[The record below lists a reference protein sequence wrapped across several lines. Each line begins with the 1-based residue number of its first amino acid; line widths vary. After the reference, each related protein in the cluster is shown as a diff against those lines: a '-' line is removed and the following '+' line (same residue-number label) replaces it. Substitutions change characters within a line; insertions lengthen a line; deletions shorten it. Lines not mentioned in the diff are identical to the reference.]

1 MSTPRRMMVG
11 SGWKMTKG
19 EAETRSFAAEVAAL
33 LAPLDVSGLDLF
45 VLPPFTSLAA
55 ARSAFAASPIRCGG
69 QNMHW
74 EESGSFTGE
83 ISGAML
89 KELGCRYVALA
100 HSERLYHF
108 AETYELVRRKVNAAL
123 AHGITPILCLGE
135 TAEEHAAGRAEA
147 VLRWQVETAL
157 GDQLGRLPDI
167 LLAYEPRWAIGA
179 PEAAS
184 PDYVQE
190 RHGRLRALL
199 AELGGRDAALGTRI
213 VYGGSASVTNGAALA
228 CLEDV
233 DGLFASR
240 AAWPPQGYAAL
251 TRIVHDAALRKK
263 DAFR

>member
-1 MSTPRRMMVG
+1 MSAPRRMMVG

-19 EAETRSFAAEVAAL
+19 EAETRAFAAEVTAL

-55 ARSAFAASPIRCGG
+55 ARTAFADSSLEYGG

-74 EESGSFTGE
+74 EESGSYTGE

-89 KELGCRYVALA
+89 AELGCRYVALA
-100 HSERLYHF
+100 HSERLAHF
-108 AETYELVRRKVNAAL
+108 AETYELVRRKVGKAL
-123 AHGITPILCLGE
+123 AHGLTPILCLGE

-147 VLRWQVETAL
+147 VLRWQVQTAL
-157 GDQLGRLPDI
+157 ADQLDRLPDI

-199 AELGGRDAALGTRI
+199 VELGGRDAAHRTRI
-213 VYGGSASVTNGAALA
+213 VYGGSASVSNGPVLAA
-228 CLEDV
+228 LEDV

-240 AAWPPQGYAAL
+240 AAWPPEGYAAL
-251 TRIVHDAALRKK
+251 TRIVRDAALAKK
-263 DAFR
+263 DALR